1 MMEIGPLP
9 TMIPQAEGVK
19 ERTMNRTTWF
29 ERIDSKVLGRVIWS
43 LGLISFGS
51 VLCAASING
60 ILIPQKFLSSGFV
73 GLALMIHYFFP
84 TLSLAWI
91 YFAMNIPVFAVGWK
105 FVGRRFFLYSLAGMV
120 IFSCAVQWIHV
131 PVPVEDKIL
140 RALLAGII
148 TGVGAGI
155 IFRSLGSAGGLDI
168 LAVIM
173 LQRFSIRL
181 GSTSLAFNAVVLTG
195 GALLFTL
202 ERALYT
208 LVFVFVS
215 SYVVDFVVTG
225 LSQRKTVF
233 IISSKWKEISEV
245 ILHQINRGLTIIEGK
260 GGYTG
265 KAEQIIYTVITFR
278 ELVEL
283 KRIIRKADPSAF
295 VVVTDTLEV
304 MGHRIGTQ
312 PHW

>member
-1 MMEIGPLP
+1 MKFLF
-9 TMIPQAEGVK
+9 K
-19 ERTMNRTTWF
+19 
-29 ERIDSKVLGRVIWS
+29 RVNTKS
-43 LGLISFGS
+43 LRQILWNLTLISFGS
-51 VLCAASING
+51 ALCAVSING

-73 GLALMIHYFFP
+73 GLALTIHYFFP
-84 TLSLAWI
+84 ALTLAWI
-91 YFAMNIPVFAVGWK
+91 YFSLNVPLFVVGWK
-105 FVGRRFFLYSLAGMV
+105 IVGRRFFFYSLAGMV

-131 PVPVEDKIL
+131 CVPIQDKIL
-140 RALLAGII
+140 NALLAGII
-148 TGVGAGI
+148 TGVGSGI
-155 IFRSLGSAGGLDI
+155 ILRSLGSGGGLDI
-168 LAVIM
+168 LSVIM

-181 GSTSLAFNAVVLTG
+181 GSTSLAFNAVILMG

-215 SYVVDFVVTG
+215 SYVLDIVVTG

-233 IISSKWKEISEV
+233 IISPKWKEISEE
-245 ILHQINRGLTIIEGK
+245 ILHRIRRGLTIIEGK

-265 KAEQIIYTVITFR
+265 RDEQIIYTVITFR

-283 KRIIRKADPSAF
+283 KRIVRRLDPSAF